1 MVTGPKT
8 LDVKKQ
14 SRITQRLLSE
24 SFTLLRREKNSKKSN
39 LGREVEWSLL
49 ALS

>member
-1 MVTGPKT
+1 MVTGPKA

-24 SFTLLRREKNSKKSN
+24 SFTLLRRKSS
-39 LGREVEWSLL
+39 LGREVEQSLL